1 MTAQPIV
8 LFPDQRLRQV
18 AKPVS
23 VFDEALHSLA
33 GDLLDTVRAAPGI
46 GITGP
51 HIGVGLRVIVLDLP
65 DGSGP
70 QTYINPEI
78 VQASENT
85 IQHEEGS
92 ISMPG
97 VVETLTR
104 AAKVTVRYMDL
115 KGQPQTEEAEGLRA
129 VCHQH
134 EIDQLDGIFWIQRL
148 SALRRSRVLAR
159 YEKLRRSQRQS
170 TL

>member
-1 MTAQPIV
+1 MTTQPIV

-18 AKPVS
+18 AVPVS
-23 VFDEALHSLA
+23 IFDDSLRILA
-33 GDLLDTVRAAPGI
+33 VDLLDTLRAAPGI

-51 HIGVGLRVIVLDLP
+51 HIGVGLRVVVLDLP

-78 VQASENT
+78 VQTSDTT

-97 VVETLTR
+97 VTETLTR
-104 AAKVTVRYMDL
+104 AEKVTVRYTDL
-115 KGQPQTEEAEGLRA
+115 EGRPQTEEAEGLRA
-129 VCHQH
+129 VCLQH
-134 EIDQLDGIFWIQRL
+134 EIDQLDGIFWTQKL
-148 SALRRSRVLAR
+148 SALRRSRIMAR
-159 YEKLRRSQRQS
+159 YEKLRRSQR
-170 TL
+170 

>member
-51 HIGVGLRVIVLDLP
+51 HIGVGLRVVVLDLP

-115 KGQPQTEEAEGLRA
+115 KGQSQTEEAEGLRA

-134 EIDQLDGIFWIQRL
+134 EIDQLDGVFWIQRL
-148 SALRRSRVLAR
+148 SALRRNRVMAR
-159 YEKLRRSQRQS
+159 YEKLRRSQRQN

>member
-18 AKPVS
+18 ATPVS

-51 HIGVGLRVIVLDLP
+51 HIGVGLRVVVLDLP

-115 KGQPQTEEAEGLRA
+115 KGQSQTEEAEGLRA

-148 SALRRSRVLAR
+148 SALRRNRVLAR
-159 YEKLRRSQRQS
+159 YEKLRRSQRQN

>member
-18 AKPVS
+18 ATPVS
-23 VFDEALHSLA
+23 VFDETLHSLA

-51 HIGVGLRVIVLDLP
+51 HIGVGLRVVVLDLP

-115 KGQPQTEEAEGLRA
+115 KGQSQTEEAEGLRA

-134 EIDQLDGIFWIQRL
+134 EIDQLDGVFWIQRL
-148 SALRRSRVLAR
+148 SALRRNRVMAR
-159 YEKLRRSQRQS
+159 YEKLRRSQRQN